1 MHASTTS
8 RSGRPRPPA
17 DTIAAIATAPGRGGI
32 GVIRISGRHAGD
44 VARGVLGRI
53 PEARHAA
60 FLKFLSADGSTLD
73 HGIALWFEAPASY
86 TGEHVLEL
94 HGHGGTAVL
103 QALLARCLELGA
115 RPARPGEFT
124 ERAFLNDR
132 MDLAQAEAVADL
144 IDAST
149 TAAALSAMRSLDGEF
164 SRHVHRLEQTLVD
177 LRMFVEATLDFPEED
192 VEFIEQAG
200 ARNKLNEVMHAV
212 GALRAR
218 ARCGVVL
225 REGMTVVL
233 AGAPNVGKSSLLN
246 ALAGE
251 DRAIV
256 TDIAGTT
263 RDTLRELIAIDD
275 VPLHVIDTA
284 GLRDTDD
291 PVEQA
296 GIARTRRELERA
308 HAVVQLI
315 DARSGFDHGA
325 QAIDAALPPG
335 LRRVRVFNKIDLTGE
350 QARTETRDGVVS
362 VWLSV
367 LSGEGLDLL
376 QRTLLDCIAWHGG
389 AEDALSARSRHL
401 YALDSA
407 VGHLEA
413 ARASIAGKTL
423 RLDLLAEELR
433 LAHRALGDITG
444 EFTADD
450 LLGEIFSRFCIGK

>member
-1 MHASTTS
+1 MTA
-8 RSGRPRPPA
+8 RPT

-32 GVIRISGRHAGD
+32 GVVRVSGPHAGA
-44 VARGVLGRI
+44 VAAGIVGRV
-53 PEARHAA
+53 PAARHAQFSRFHA
-60 FLKFLSADGSTLD
+60 ADGSVID

-103 QALLARCLELGA
+103 QAVLSRCFELGA

-132 MDLAQAEAVADL
+132 IDLAQAEAVADL
-144 IDAST
+144 IEAT
-149 TAAALSAMRSLDGEF
+149 TTSAARSAMRSLDGEF
-164 SRHVHRLEQTLVD
+164 SRHVHALGDALVN

-192 VEFIEQAG
+192 VEFLEQAG
-200 ARNKLNEVMHAV
+200 ARNKLAEVVSALT
-212 GALRAR
+212 ALRER
-218 ARCGVVL
+218 ARCGAVL
-225 REGMTVVL
+225 REGLTVVL

-263 RDTLRELIAIDD
+263 RDTLRELVAIDG
-275 VPLHVIDTA
+275 VPVHVIDTA
-284 GLRDTDD
+284 GLRETDD

-308 HAVVQLI
+308 HAVVHLV
-315 DARSGFDHGA
+315 DARSGFDAEA
-325 QAIDAALPPG
+325 QAIDAALPAG
-335 LRRVRVFNKIDLTGE
+335 LPRIRVFNKIDLTGE
-350 QARTETRDGVVS
+350 QARAEEQAGVLT

-367 LSGEGLDLL
+367 RVGEGLDLL
-376 QRTLLDCIAWHGG
+376 RRALLDRVAWHGG
-389 AEDALSARSRHL
+389 AEDALAARTRHL
-401 YALDSA
+401 HALDRA
-407 VGHLEA
+407 VEHLDMA
-413 ARASIAGKTL
+413 ARCIGGEVL
-423 RLDLLAEELR
+423 QLDLFAEELR

-444 EFTADD
+444 EFTPDD

>member
-1 MHASTTS
+1 MQSAKARST
-8 RSGRPRPPA
+8 

-32 GVIRISGRHAGD
+32 GVVRISGNQAAD
-44 VARGVLGRI
+44 VAHGVLGRM
-53 PEARHAA
+53 PAARVAS
-60 FLKFLSADGSTLD
+60 FLKFLAADGSTLD

-86 TGEHVLEL
+86 TGENVLEL

-103 QALLARCLELGA
+103 QAVLARCLELGA

-132 MDLAQAEAVADL
+132 IDLAQAEAVADL

-149 TAAALSAMRSLDGEF
+149 TSAARSAMRSLDGEF
-164 SRHVHRLEQTLVD
+164 SRYVHQLEHALTN

-200 ARNKLNEVMHAV
+200 VGRKLDEVMQAV
-212 GALRAR
+212 ATLRERAR
-218 ARCGVVL
+218 SGSIL
-225 REGMTVVL
+225 RDGLTVVL

-263 RDTLRELIAIDD
+263 RDTLRELIAIDG

-284 GLRDTDD
+284 GLRETTD

-296 GIARTRRELERA
+296 GIARTRRELDRA
-308 HAVVQLI
+308 HAVLHLI
-315 DARSGFDHGA
+315 DTRTGFDA
-325 QAIDAALPPG
+325 ASRAIDEGLPTG
-335 LRRVRVFNKIDLTGE
+335 LHRLRVFNKIDLSGE
-350 QARTETRDGVVS
+350 PPRMEKVGAITS
-362 VWLSV
+362 VWLSARD
-367 LSGEGLDLL
+367 GQGLALL
-376 QRTLLDCIAWHGG
+376 RTALLDYIGWQGG
-389 AEDALSARSRHL
+389 TEDALCARARHL
-401 YALDSA
+401 HALDA
-407 VGHLEA
+407 AIGRLEA
-413 ARASIAGKTL
+413 ARTAISGGVFQ
-423 RLDLLAEELR
+423 LDLLAEELR
-433 LAHRALGDITG
+433 LAHRALGEITG
-444 EFTADD
+444 EFTPDD

>member
-1 MHASTTS
+1 MS
-8 RSGRPRPPA
+8 RSNSST

-32 GVIRISGRHAGD
+32 GVVRVSGPGAAA
-44 VARGVLGRI
+44 VACGIVGRV
-53 PEARHAA
+53 PAARHAHFA
-60 FLKFLSADGSTLD
+60 RFVGADGAAID

-94 HGHGGTAVL
+94 HGHGGPAVL
-103 QALLARCLELGA
+103 QAVLARCFELGA

-144 IDAST
+144 IDAT
-149 TAAALSAMRSLDGEF
+149 TRSAARSAMRSLDGEF
-164 SRHVHRLEQTLVD
+164 SRHVHALEEALVN

-192 VEFIEQAG
+192 VEFLEQAG
-200 ARNKLNEVMHAV
+200 ARRKLDEVMQALV
-212 GALRAR
+212 GLRER

-225 REGMTVVL
+225 REGLTVVL
-233 AGAPNVGKSSLLN
+233 AGSPNVGKSSLLN

-251 DRAIV
+251 ERAIV

-263 RDTLRELIAIDD
+263 RDTLRELIEIDG

-284 GLRDTDD
+284 GLRETDD

-308 HAVVQLI
+308 HAVVHLVN
-315 DARSGFDHGA
+315 ASVGFDHAA
-325 QAIDAALPPG
+325 QGIDAELPAG
-335 LRRVRVFNKIDLTGE
+335 LTRIRVFNKIDLSGE
-350 QARTETRDGVVS
+350 EAHTETHDGVVNVWVS
-362 VWLSV
+362 VRNGL
-367 LSGEGLDLL
+367 GLDLL
-376 QRTLLDCIAWHGG
+376 RAALLARVAWHGG
-389 AEDALSARSRHL
+389 AEDALAARTRHL
-401 YALDSA
+401 HALDRA
-407 VGHLEA
+407 VEHLEA
-413 ARASIAGKTL
+413 SARCIGGHQL
-423 RLDLLAEELR
+423 HLELFAEELR

-444 EFTADD
+444 QFTPDD

>member
-1 MHASTTS
+1 MT
-8 RSGRPRPPA
+8 RPIPT
-17 DTIAAIATAPGRGGI
+17 DTIAAIATAPGRGGV
-32 GVIRISGRHAGD
+32 GVIRVSGRGAEA
-44 VARGVLGRI
+44 VARGVLGRL
-53 PEARHAA
+53 PAARRAVFGRFKA
-60 FLKFLSADGSTLD
+60 GDGAVID

-132 MDLAQAEAVADL
+132 IDLAQAEAVADL
-144 IDAST
+144 IDAT
-149 TAAALSAMRSLDGEF
+149 TTSAARSAMRSLDGEF
-164 SRHVHRLEQTLVD
+164 SRHVHGLEEALVN

-192 VEFIEQAG
+192 VEFLEQAG
-200 ARNKLNEVMHAV
+200 ARGKLAEVMQ
-212 GALRAR
+212 ALDRLRQR
-218 ARCGVVL
+218 ARCGAVL
-225 REGMTVVL
+225 REGLTVVL

-251 DRAIV
+251 ERAIV

-263 RDTLRELIAIDD
+263 RDTLRELIAIDG

-284 GLRDTDD
+284 GLRETDD

-308 HAVVQLI
+308 HAVLHLVDAATGFDTEAQVI
-315 DARSGFDHGA
+315 DAQLPSG
-325 QAIDAALPPG
+325 LP
-335 LRRVRVFNKIDLTGE
+335 RIRVFNKIDLLASA
-350 QARTETRDGVVS
+350 ARSELRDGVLN

-367 LSGEGLDLL
+367 RSGDGLDLL
-376 QRTLLDCIAWHGG
+376 QKALFDCVAWQGG
-389 AEDALSARSRHL
+389 AEDALAARTRHL
-401 YALDSA
+401 HALDRA
-407 VGHLEA
+407 VEHLEA
-413 ARASIAGKTL
+413 AGRCISGAVL
-423 RLDLLAEELR
+423 QLELFAEELR
-433 LAHRALGDITG
+433 LAHRALGNITG
-444 EFTADD
+444 EFTPDD

>member
-1 MHASTTS
+1 MTV
-8 RSGRPRPPA
+8 RPT

-32 GVIRISGRHAGD
+32 GVIRVSGRGAAD
-44 VARGVLGRI
+44 IARGVLGRL
-53 PEARHAA
+53 PEARRASFA
-60 FLKFLSADGSTLD
+60 RFLAADGAVID

-103 QALLARCLELGA
+103 QAMLARCFELGA

-132 MDLAQAEAVADL
+132 IDLAQAEAVADL

-149 TAAALSAMRSLDGEF
+149 VSAARSAMRSLDGEF
-164 SRHVHRLEQTLVD
+164 SRHIHQLEDALLN

-200 ARNKLNEVMHAV
+200 ARRKLNDVMQ
-212 GALRAR
+212 ALATLRER
-218 ARCGVVL
+218 ARCGAVL
-225 REGMTVVL
+225 REGLTVVL

-263 RDTLRELIAIDD
+263 RDTLRELIAIDG

-284 GLRDTDD
+284 GLRETDD

-296 GIARTRRELERA
+296 GIARTRRELDRA
-308 HAVVQLI
+308 HAVIHLV
-315 DARSGFDHGA
+315 DARTGFDAEARG
-325 QAIDAALPPG
+325 IDAALPPD
-335 LRRVRVFNKIDLTGE
+335 LRRIRVFNKIDISGE
-350 QARTETRDGVVS
+350 QARVESHDGVIS

-367 LSGEGLDLL
+367 RSGEGLDLL
-376 QRTLLDCIAWHGG
+376 QRALLDCIAWHGG
-389 AEDALSARSRHL
+389 AEDALAARGRHL
-401 YALDSA
+401 HALDLA
-407 VGHLEA
+407 IGHLEA
-413 ARASIAGKTL
+413 AQRCLTGAVL
-423 RLDLLAEELR
+423 QLDLFAEELR
-433 LAHRALGDITG
+433 LAHRALGEITG
-444 EFTADD
+444 EFTPDD

>member
-1 MHASTTS
+1 MSA
-8 RSGRPRPPA
+8 RPT

-32 GVIRISGRHAGD
+32 GVVRVSGQGAAA
-44 VARGVLGRI
+44 VARGMLGRL
-53 PEARHAA
+53 PAPRHATFA
-60 FLKFLSADGSTLD
+60 KFVAADGALID

-103 QALLARCLELGA
+103 QAVLARCLELGA

-132 MDLAQAEAVADL
+132 IDLAQAEAVADL
-144 IDAST
+144 IEAT
-149 TAAALSAMRSLDGEF
+149 TTSAARSAMRSLDGEF
-164 SRHVHRLEQTLVD
+164 SRHVHALGDALVN

-192 VEFIEQAG
+192 VEFLEQAG
-200 ARNKLNEVMHAV
+200 ARNKLAEVMAALT
-212 GALRAR
+212 ALRER
-218 ARCGVVL
+218 ARCGAVL
-225 REGMTVVL
+225 REGLTVVL

-263 RDTLRELIAIDD
+263 RDTLRELVAIDG
-275 VPLHVIDTA
+275 VPVHVIDTA
-284 GLRDTDD
+284 GLRETDD

-308 HAVVQLI
+308 HAVVHLV
-315 DARSGFDHGA
+315 DARSGFDA
-325 QAIDAALPPG
+325 EARAIDAALPAG
-335 LRRVRVFNKIDLTGE
+335 LPRIRVFNKIDLTGE
-350 QARTETRDGVVS
+350 QARAEEHAGVLT

-367 LSGEGLDLL
+367 RVGEGLDLL
-376 QRTLLDCIAWHGG
+376 RRALLDRVAWHGG
-389 AEDALSARSRHL
+389 AEDALAARTRHL
-401 YALDSA
+401 HALDRA
-407 VGHLEA
+407 VEHLDMA
-413 ARASIAGKTL
+413 ARCIAGDVL
-423 RLDLLAEELR
+423 QLDLFAEELR

-444 EFTADD
+444 EFTPDD

>member
-1 MHASTTS
+1 MT
-8 RSGRPRPPA
+8 RPIPT
-17 DTIAAIATAPGRGGI
+17 DTIAAIATAPGRGGV
-32 GVIRISGRHAGD
+32 GVIRVSGRGAEA
-44 VARGVLGRI
+44 VARGVLGRL
-53 PEARHAA
+53 PAARRAVFGRFKA
-60 FLKFLSADGSTLD
+60 GDGAVID

-132 MDLAQAEAVADL
+132 IDLAQAEAVADL
-144 IDAST
+144 IDAT
-149 TAAALSAMRSLDGEF
+149 TTSAARSAMRSLDGEF
-164 SRHVHRLEQTLVD
+164 SRHVHGLEEALVN

-192 VEFIEQAG
+192 VEFLEQAG
-200 ARNKLNEVMHAV
+200 ARGKLAEVMQ
-212 GALRAR
+212 ALDRLRQR
-218 ARCGVVL
+218 ARCGAVL
-225 REGMTVVL
+225 REGLTVVL

-251 DRAIV
+251 ERAIV

-263 RDTLRELIAIDD
+263 RDTLRELIAIDG

-284 GLRDTDD
+284 GLRETDD

-308 HAVVQLI
+308 HAVLHLVDAATGFDTEAQVI
-315 DARSGFDHGA
+315 DAQLPSG
-325 QAIDAALPPG
+325 LP
-335 LRRVRVFNKIDLTGE
+335 RIRVFNKIDLLGSA
-350 QARTETRDGVVS
+350 ARSELCDGVVN

-367 LSGEGLDLL
+367 RSGEGLDLL
-376 QRTLLDCIAWHGG
+376 QRALLDCVAWQGG
-389 AEDALSARSRHL
+389 AEDALAARTRHL
-401 YALDSA
+401 HALDRA
-407 VGHLEA
+407 VEHLEA
-413 ARASIAGKTL
+413 ARRCISGAVL
-423 RLDLLAEELR
+423 QLELFAEELR

-444 EFTADD
+444 EFTPDD

>member
-1 MHASTTS
+1 MSA
-8 RSGRPRPPA
+8 RPT

-32 GVIRISGRHAGD
+32 GVVRVSGQGAAA
-44 VARGVLGRI
+44 VARGMLGRL
-53 PEARHAA
+53 PAARHAT
-60 FLKFLSADGSTLD
+60 FSKFVAADGALID

-103 QALLARCLELGA
+103 QAVLARCLELGA

-132 MDLAQAEAVADL
+132 IDLAQAEAVADL
-144 IDAST
+144 IEAT
-149 TAAALSAMRSLDGEF
+149 TTSAARSAMRSLDGEF
-164 SRHVHRLEQTLVD
+164 SRHVHALEDALVN

-192 VEFIEQAG
+192 VEFLEQAG
-200 ARNKLNEVMHAV
+200 ARNKLAEVMSALT
-212 GALRAR
+212 ALRER
-218 ARCGVVL
+218 ARCGAVL
-225 REGMTVVL
+225 REGLTVVL

-263 RDTLRELIAIDD
+263 RDTLRELVAIDG
-275 VPLHVIDTA
+275 VPVHVIDTA
-284 GLRDTDD
+284 GLRETDD

-308 HAVVQLI
+308 HAVVHLV
-315 DARSGFDHGA
+315 DARSGFDAEA
-325 QAIDAALPPG
+325 QAIDAALPAG
-335 LRRVRVFNKIDLTGE
+335 LPRIRVFNKIDLSGE
-350 QARTETRDGVVS
+350 QARAEEHAGVLT

-367 LSGEGLDLL
+367 RVGEGLDLL
-376 QRTLLDCIAWHGG
+376 RRALLDRVAWHGG
-389 AEDALSARSRHL
+389 AEDALAARTRHL
-401 YALDSA
+401 HALDRA
-407 VGHLEA
+407 VEHLDMA
-413 ARASIAGKTL
+413 TRCIAGEVL
-423 RLDLLAEELR
+423 QLDLFAEELR
-433 LAHRALGDITG
+433 LAHLALGEITG
-444 EFTADD
+444 EFTPDD

>member
-1 MHASTTS
+1 
-8 RSGRPRPPA
+8 
-17 DTIAAIATAPGRGGI
+17 
-32 GVIRISGRHAGD
+32 
-44 VARGVLGRI
+44 
-53 PEARHAA
+53 
-60 FLKFLSADGSTLD
+60 
-73 HGIALWFEAPASY
+73 
-86 TGEHVLEL
+86 
-94 HGHGGTAVL
+94 
-103 QALLARCLELGA
+103 
-115 RPARPGEFT
+115 
-124 ERAFLNDR
+124 

-164 SRHVHRLEQTLVD
+164 SRHVQRLEQTLVD

-200 ARNKLNEVMHAV
+200 ARNKIDEVMRAV
-212 GALRAR
+212 SALRER
-218 ARCGVVL
+218 ARCGAVL

-256 TDIAGTT
+256 TDVAGTT
-263 RDTLRELIAIDD
+263 RDTLRELIAIDG
-275 VPLHVIDTA
+275 VPLHMIDTA
-284 GLRDTDD
+284 GLRETDD

-308 HAVVQLI
+308 HAVIQLV
-315 DARSGFDHGA
+315 DARTGFDHGA
-325 QAIDAALPPG
+325 QAIDTALPPG

-376 QRTLLDCIAWHGG
+376 QRALLDCIAWHGG
-389 AEDALSARSRHL
+389 AEDALCARSRHL
-401 YALDSA
+401 YALDCA
-407 VGHLEA
+407 IGHLEA
-413 ARASIAGKTL
+413 AGSSVAGKTL

>member
-1 MHASTTS
+1 MIA
-8 RSGRPRPPA
+8 RPT

-32 GVIRISGRHAGD
+32 GVVRVSGRAAADIAQGI
-44 VARGVLGRI
+44 LGSV
-53 PEARHAA
+53 PQPRHAS
-60 FLKFLSADGSTLD
+60 FLKFLSADGGTLD

-94 HGHGGTAVL
+94 HGHGGMAVL
-103 QALLARCLELGA
+103 QAVLARCFELGA

-132 MDLAQAEAVADL
+132 IDLAQAEAVADL
-144 IDAST
+144 IDAT
-149 TAAALSAMRSLDGEF
+149 TTSAARSAMRSLDGEF
-164 SRHVHRLEQTLVD
+164 SRQVHLLEEALLN

-192 VEFIEQAG
+192 IEFIEQAG
-200 ARNKLNEVMHAV
+200 ARNKLAEVLRAV
-212 GALRAR
+212 GELRER
-218 ARCGVVL
+218 ARCGAVL
-225 REGMTVVL
+225 REGLTVVL

-263 RDTLRELIAIDD
+263 RDTLRELIAIDG

-296 GIARTRRELERA
+296 GIARTRRELDRA
-308 HAVVQLI
+308 HAVVHLV
-315 DARSGFDHGA
+315 DARTGFDDGA
-325 QAIDAALPPG
+325 RAIDAAMPAG
-335 LRRVRVFNKIDLTGE
+335 LRRIRVFNKIDLCGSAAKVE
-350 QARTETRDGVVS
+350 VRDGVVS

-367 LSGEGLDLL
+367 RENNGLDLL
-376 QRTLLDCIAWHGG
+376 QRALLDCIDWHGG

-401 YALDSA
+401 HALDDA
-407 VGHLEA
+407 VSHLQA
-413 ARASIAGKTL
+413 AGVCISGKVL
-423 RLDLLAEELR
+423 QLDLFAEELR

-444 EFTADD
+444 EFTPDD